1 MQKFFIIAAFILLS
15 SVAAMAQTATEQK
28 ADARQVTQIAV
39 LPDVVREKQPTITST
54 EAQTNGKSQSARVV
68 DGRVVRVGPTTT
80 YLKRGLSKDEVV
92 RLLGKPT
99 MINERQD
106 GSVLR
111 STYIFERS
119 EGRRLVAEF
128 ENGHL
133 VRSNV
138 EAIEDETASEK

>member
-1 MQKFFIIAAFILLS
+1 VQKFFIIAAFILLS
-15 SVAAMAQTATEQK
+15 SVAASAQTEQK
-28 ADARQVTQIAV
+28 AQAESRQVPQIAK
-39 LPDVVREKQPTITST
+39 LPEVVGEKQPTAASS
-54 EAQTNGKSQSARVV
+54 EAQTNGKSQTARVV

-80 YLKRGLSKDEVV
+80 YLKKGLTKDEVV

-99 MINERQD
+99 IINERQD

-128 ENGHL
+128 ENGML
-133 VRSNV
+133 TRSNV
-138 EAIEDETASEK
+138 EAIEDEAASGK